1 MDARA
6 NMGIGLI
13 PAVRIGGE
21 SIPMSKHHVCFFRG
35 SSSREAYRLLRGAS
49 ASGRLLRRLSITFFV
64 FLVVALGVSLAEAQ
78 AQNVPPSISPDT
90 PLWSSSRAFATAGL
104 DRPPPAPPVAPPVPP
119 ANDDNPLWYGKE
131 IIIPAMILDSVSLL
145 TISGIY
151 VKHSSYVP
159 DSSLIYAIIPILAR
173 PLIGS
178 IVHWKHGHV
187 GRGFGSLFLTSAMV
201 VTGVFVGAIGMY
213 TLCSSSI
220 DRQHGNQNDASD
232 RCSAQGFAAGGVTAV
247 MGGIGATVI
256 ETVYFSADPPPTE
269 KTVKRPSISLGVA
282 PSFSRNQ
289 VGFSLVGQF

>member
-13 PAVRIGGE
+13 PAVRIGGK

-35 SSSREAYRLLRGAS
+35 SSSSEAYRLLRGAS
-49 ASGRLLRRLSITFFV
+49 ASGRLLPRLSITFFV

-78 AQNVPPSISPDT
+78 AQNVPPSVSPDT

-119 ANDDNPLWYGKE
+119 ANDNNPLWYGKQ
-131 IIIPAMILDSVSLL
+131 IIIPAMIVDGVSLL
-145 TISGIY
+145 ILGGA
-151 VKHSSYVP
+151 
-159 DSSLIYAIIPILAR
+159 YAMSNSEETLLWAYIPMLTR

-178 IVHWKHGHV
+178 TVHWKHGHV
-187 GRGFGSLFLTSAMV
+187 GRGFGSLFLNSAMV
-201 VTGVFVGAIGMY
+201 VAGGLAGYGAI
-213 TLCSSSI
+213 TELCSSSI
-220 DRQHGNQNDASD
+220 DWQHENSSD
-232 RCSAQGFAAGGVTAV
+232 DSFECFWQGLIAGVFTSV

-269 KTVKRPSISLGVA
+269 KTVKRASISLGVL

-289 VGFSLVGQF
+289 IGFSLVGQF